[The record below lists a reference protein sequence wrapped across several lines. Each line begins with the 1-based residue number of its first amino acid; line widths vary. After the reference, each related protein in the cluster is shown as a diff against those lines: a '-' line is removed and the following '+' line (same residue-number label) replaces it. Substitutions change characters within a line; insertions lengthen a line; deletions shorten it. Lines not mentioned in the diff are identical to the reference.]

1 MTEVVLDDERAAL
14 VRAAIGRLT
23 ERLAQ
28 CADAI
33 AVVPTRSF
41 GGSAVG
47 IEAAAQR
54 AGALR
59 TQEAELRSVVQYLD
73 EVLAAFDAATD
84 DVRTSDEHASDL
96 LHEVL
101 ITLSTVADRVGR
113 SAREVF

>member
-1 MTEVVLDDERAAL
+1 MAEVVLDEERAAA
-14 VRAAIGRLT
+14 VRATLDGLRDRLT
-23 ERLAQ
+23 Q

-33 AVVPTRSF
+33 AVVPARSF

-59 TQEAELRSVVQYLD
+59 TQELELRSVVQYLD
-73 EVLAAFDAATD
+73 EVLGAFDAAAD

>member
-1 MTEVVLDDERAAL
+1 MADVVLDDERVAL

-28 CADAI
+28 CADGI
-33 AVVPTRSF
+33 AAVPSRSF

-59 TQEAELRSVVQYLD
+59 TQELELRSVVQYLD
-73 EVLAAFDAATD
+73 EVLGAFDAAAD

-113 SAREVF
+113 CAREAF

>member
-1 MTEVVLDDERAAL
+1 MAEVVLDEERVAA
-14 VRAAIGRLT
+14 VRTTLGWFRDKVAQSADGIAAIP
-23 ERLAQ
+23 A
-28 CADAI
+28 
-33 AVVPTRSF
+33 RSF
-41 GGSAVG
+41 GSSGVG
-47 IEAAAQR
+47 IEAATQR

-73 EVLAAFDAATD
+73 EVLAAFDAAAD